1 MNLEEK
7 LDRSLRECIYDFLKN
22 LYFFLSISFFLL
34 SLYFF
39 FKNTVVIGL
48 VIFYFSLILFF
59 VRRLCIKKNTVIASF
74 FLIFLFLSFSIYL
87 SFVQGLFFHG
97 LLLILMSFFLYL
109 ILFNKLDFHF
119 FAFLLL
125 IIIMLFCNFFS
136 HEGIGNTEYYKDD
149 LFIKLLLYWIILL
162 FLYVLFKGCIFM
174 KICQEEV
181 LNNSKKYKYLAN
193 MEYRNRL
200 LGRISK
206 CILHDICTPVT
217 VLSGYLNENSSE
229 KKGKEHICKETVVGP
244 LIYIENILT
253 RSLDILKTKSIEK
266 EFDSADCIS
275 KMIRI
280 LKTRLNR
287 SEIDLEIDLLEN
299 KKLKGDCYTFNRIFL
314 NLFINAI
321 EELEISRKSEKKIKI
336 ETYIQDDTYVLSI
349 RDNGRGFKKD
359 ILERISSN
367 DLIMEE
373 ENLGLGLFF
382 VLTAVKENFKGKVVI
397 NSTKWKYSEVKVII
411 PL

>member
-1 MNLEEK
+1 MNLEEN
-7 LDRSLRECIYDFLKN
+7 LDRSLRECVYGFLKN
-22 LYFFLSISFFLL
+22 LYLFLCTSFFLL
-34 SLYFF
+34 SLYFIF
-39 FKNTVVIGL
+39 QNFVVEAL
-48 VIFYFSLILFF
+48 VVLCFSLILFF
-59 VRRLCIKKNTVIASF
+59 VRKLCIKKNTVIASF
-74 FLIFLFLSFSIYL
+74 FLIFIFLSSSIYL

-97 LLLILMSFFLYL
+97 LLLILMSFFLCL
-109 ILFNKLDFHF
+109 VLFNKLDLLF
-119 FAFLLL
+119 FTFFLL
-125 IIIMLFCNFFS
+125 IIIILFCNFFS
-136 HEGIGNTEYYKDD
+136 HEGMGNMEYYRND

-162 FLYVLFKGCIFM
+162 FSYVLFKGCVFM
-174 KICQEEV
+174 KICQDEI
-181 LNNSKKYKYLAN
+181 LNNSPKYKYLAN

-206 CILHDICTPVT
+206 CILHDICTPVS
-217 VLSGYLNENSSE
+217 VLSGYFNENPSK
-229 KKGKEHICKETVVGP
+229 KKGKEHICKEAVEGS
-244 LIYIENILT
+244 LIYIEDILI
-253 RSLDILKTKSIEK
+253 RSLDILKTKSIEE

-275 KMIRI
+275 EMIKI

-287 SEIDLEIDLLEN
+287 SQIDLEIKLLEG

-321 EELEISRKSEKKIKI
+321 EELELSRKSEKKIKI
-336 ETYIQDDTYVLSI
+336 ETYIQDNTYVLSI

-359 ILERISSN
+359 VLERISSN

-382 VLTAVKENFKGKVVI
+382 VLTAVKENFKGRVI
-397 NSTKWKYSEVKVII
+397 IDSTKWKYSEVKVII